1 MKLSELA
8 TVIRSKS
15 AGPFLE
21 TFDIYFERDEA
32 YARVRDSGV
41 LTKDFIAKLYKT
53 SPENVIGVFFVD
65 AAKGIKISIPKPPNE
80 ASGDVH
86 CRDLY
91 GAQQYIPLLDIDIP

>member
-1 MKLSELA
+1 MKLSALA

-21 TFDIYFERDEA
+21 TLDIYFDKDES
-32 YARVRDSGV
+32 YARVRDSGI
-41 LTKDFIAKLYKT
+41 LTKHTIANLYKMD
-53 SPENVIGVFFVD
+53 PENVIGLFFVD

-80 ASGDVH
+80 ASGDVR